1 MSPAW
6 IWWASRTWIISYDKK
21 QNHDEK
27 KKNPQHNDGTFHS
40 RKQYCSILTTAGF
53 CRSLKKRN
61 KSWLLH
67 NIFQKV
73 IFFFSPQNKPLTPT
87 SHPHTPPLWHSCTA
101 VWLTLHSSWL
111 STSFLQREYWASRS
125 EGDWRSD
132 RRRLALTFSPADARG
147 RRSAQFLWRS
157 GQSESPEGRPGEEII
172 PHCSLN
178 TLSRRLPLPVV
189 SPQRRCVAAKCVH
202 GGAAVRSRPL
212 AVRLS
217 VSWVGSLQD
226 VLPNYFIVGCFKR
239 DTSRFYCSFQL
250 VLLLNFGFAFL
261 PSEKK

>member
-1 MSPAW
+1 M
-6 IWWASRTWIISYDKK
+6 
-21 QNHDEK
+21 
-27 KKNPQHNDGTFHS
+27 
-40 RKQYCSILTTAGF
+40 
-53 CRSLKKRN
+53 
-61 KSWLLH
+61 
-67 NIFQKV
+67 
-73 IFFFSPQNKPLTPT
+73 
-87 SHPHTPPLWHSCTA
+87 
-101 VWLTLHSSWL
+101 
-111 STSFLQREYWASRS
+111 
-125 EGDWRSD
+125 
-132 RRRLALTFSPADARG
+132 TFSPADARG

-178 TLSRRLPLPVV
+178 TLSLRLPLPVV

-226 VLPNYFIVGCFKR
+226 VPPNYFIVGCFKR
-239 DTSRFYCSFQL
+239 DTSRFYRSFQL

-261 PSEKK
+261 PSDEKVGTPCRCKRSGAFFFILLWWFFFPLWNLKSLFLTVLLVCSFLTSGQRLGESTAVHRATTRDCRCKKCSDSPDRSDDSRVTGDSVGNPAILLITGSLR